1 MAEPSSQL
9 RVSDQDREEAA
20 RQIREHY
27 AAGRLTEEELNERLE
42 AAYGARTEGDLA
54 AIRADLPALPATRSE
69 ELADLRARRAH
80 LQRRLLQQSG
90 GGATLF
96 ALCTAIWLIDGAN
109 GQFWPVWV
117 LIVVLIPLLRNGW
130 RLYGPAPDLD
140 RVEAELERRE
150 RHAERASR
158 RAERRARRYR

>member
-1 MAEPSSQL
+1 MTDTSSL

-27 AAGRLTEEELNERLE
+27 AAGRLTEDELNERLE
-42 AAYGARTEGDLA
+42 AAYAARTEGELS
-54 AIRADLPALPATRSE
+54 RTLVDLPALPATQSS
-69 ELADLRARRAH
+69 ELAELRDRRNQ
-80 LQRRLLQQSG
+80 LQRRLVQQSG
-90 GGATLF
+90 GGMALF
-96 ALCTAIWLIDGAN
+96 VLGTAIWLIDGAT

-117 LIVVLIPLLRNGW
+117 LIVVVLPLLRNGW

-150 RHAERASR
+150 RHAERQSR
-158 RAERRARRYR
+158 RAERRARRRG

>member
-1 MAEPSSQL
+1 MADPSSL
-9 RVSDQDREEAA
+9 RVSDQDRDEAA

-27 AAGRLTEEELNERLE
+27 AAGRLSEDELNERLE
-42 AAYGARTEGDLA
+42 AVYGARTEADLA
-54 AIRADLPALPATRSE
+54 AVRADLPALPATRGAE
-69 ELADLRARRAH
+69 MTELRARRSH

-90 GGATLF
+90 GGLALV
-96 ALCTAIWLIDGAN
+96 ALCTAIWLIDGAR

-117 LIVVLIPLLRNGW
+117 MIVVLIPLLRNGW

-150 RHAERASR
+150 RHAERQSR
-158 RAERRARRYR
+158 RAERRARRRR